1 MLSAHLIDLT
11 CRFLD
16 DLRRRLVVI
25 LCRVTVMLVSG
36 NFYLPTLKQLALLG
50 SALSVA
56 LSSGFWYFYLLEMMV
71 DLSPPSLHPAQP
83 DFPLL
88 LPWPS
93 SYSAARQ
100 QQARRYPDII
110 QKNRNNLTTYD
121 KIYFVQQSSRF
132 LQNINLTKKSQIK
145 LIHPLYIWTG
155 YIITNDKIIKW
166 NGLLYINNKK

>member
-1 MLSAHLIDLT
+1 MDLT

-25 LCRVTVMLVSG
+25 LCRVTVMLVLVSG
-36 NFYLPTLKQLALLG
+36 NFYLPTLKQLALLW

-88 LPWPS
+88 VPWQS
-93 SYSAARQ
+93 SYQ
-100 QQARRYPDII
+100 QDQADIWMFG
-110 QKNRNNLTTYD
+110 QKNRNTCNSAIAFNISNIFGSNNQWLKAGFLITHTLKLKSKIQIYSKAFRREYD
-121 KIYFVQQSSRF
+121 DAGK
-132 LQNINLTKKSQIK
+132 LNIN
-145 LIHPLYIWTG
+145 YI
-155 YIITNDKIIKW
+155 
-166 NGLLYINNKK
+166 